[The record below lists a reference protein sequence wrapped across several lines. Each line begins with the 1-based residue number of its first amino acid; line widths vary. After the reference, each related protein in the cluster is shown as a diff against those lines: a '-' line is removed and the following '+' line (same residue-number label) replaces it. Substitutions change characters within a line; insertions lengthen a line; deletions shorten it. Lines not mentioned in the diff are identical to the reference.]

1 MKFVNFISNEKVKE
15 QLAYLVESKRLPH
28 AIIIEGEEGTGKRTL
43 AKEIALNLFC
53 RGEDKPCLECPQCS
67 KVLKNI
73 HPDYIEYTAE
83 NRKDAFHIKKI
94 REIRDDAYISPNEA
108 DYKIYVLGNA
118 QSMTVEAQNAL
129 LKVLEEPPSYVIF
142 ILTITNKAAM
152 LETVLSRSVVIS
164 LEGADCKKGAEYITE
179 KNGDVSYDEAYK
191 ALEMWHGNIGKALE
205 TLSDGRLVKINA
217 LAEELA
223 KGVIAENE
231 YELIK
236 ITSGF
241 SNDIQLLI
249 SALGVLKEIFR
260 DAMFI
265 ENKALSSNGDTASLL
280 SKRLSRER
288 LIKLIEVC
296 DDTVKL
302 INSRVNTN
310 IIITKICA
318 DLRRAIGR

>member
-1 MKFVNFISNEKVKE
+1 MRFTNFISNEKVKE
-15 QLAYLVESKRLPH
+15 QLTYLVESKRLPH
-28 AIIIEGEEGTGKRTL
+28 AIIIEGEEGIGKRTL
-43 AKEIALNLFC
+43 AKELALNLFC

-67 KVLKNI
+67 KLLKGL

-83 NRKDAFHIKKI
+83 NRKDAFHIRKI
-94 REIRDDAYISPNEA
+94 REIRDDAYMSPNEA

-164 LEGADCKKGAEYITE
+164 LEGAELTAGAEYITE
-179 KNGDVSYDEAYK
+179 KKEDVSYDEAYK

-205 TLSDGRLVKINA
+205 TLSDGRLVKING

-223 KGVIAENE
+223 RGIIADNE

-236 ITSGF
+236 VTSTL
-241 SNDIQLLI
+241 SNDMQLLI
-249 SALGVLKEIFR
+249 SALGVLKDILR
-260 DAMFI
+260 DALFTSVKPMSTH
-265 ENKALSSNGDTASLL
+265 KDTALLL
-280 SKRLSRER
+280 SQRLSREK
-288 LIKLIEVC
+288 LLKLIGVC
-296 DDTVKL
+296 DDTVL
-302 INSRVNTN
+302 LAQSRVNGN